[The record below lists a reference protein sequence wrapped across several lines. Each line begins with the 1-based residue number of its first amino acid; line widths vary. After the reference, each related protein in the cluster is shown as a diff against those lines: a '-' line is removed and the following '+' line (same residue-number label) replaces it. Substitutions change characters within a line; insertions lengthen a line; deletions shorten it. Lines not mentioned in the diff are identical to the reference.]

1 MSVLEVYE
9 ALLIELSR
17 VEAPNILLEDFN
29 YYLNK
34 AINQYV
40 NKKYSNFETTQQ
52 STDDLKFLITV

>member
-34 AINQYV
+34 AKAVLQD
-40 NKKYSNFETTQQ
+40 FQAHPRR
-52 STDDLKFLITV
+52 